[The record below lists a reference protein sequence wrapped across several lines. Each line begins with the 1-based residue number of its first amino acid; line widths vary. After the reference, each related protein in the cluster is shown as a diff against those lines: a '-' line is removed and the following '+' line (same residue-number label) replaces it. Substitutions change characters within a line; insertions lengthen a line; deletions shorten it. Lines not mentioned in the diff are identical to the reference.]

1 MSNLLKR
8 GTTISKNERVIDY
21 NQLIR
26 EKMQAIQDS
35 KILKA
40 SPDGFVSGI
49 NATVVEQ
56 LDSEQDN
63 LSEDAVE
70 EYQTDPS
77 VIIEEANE
85 QAQQIISQANAEAN
99 NVLEEANQEAQRIEE
114 EARNRGYE
122 EGMINARSEID
133 LLKQQLEQEYA
144 DKSLKLEKETEAYKA
159 KLEPELVEVITEVFK
174 SVVLTVAED
183 DENIILNLINGV
195 MRNAD
200 NSHSFTIKVSPHDYK
215 FLINNQGK
223 IYTAISKDINIDIIE
238 ENSMDKNECIIETET
253 GVFNCSLDIE
263 LDSLIKKIRLLSCV
277 D

>member
-99 NVLEEANQEAQRIEE
+99 NVLEEANQEALRIEE

-122 EGMINARSEID
+122 EGMINAKSEID

-223 IYTAISKDINIDIIE
+223 IYTAISKDINIDIVE